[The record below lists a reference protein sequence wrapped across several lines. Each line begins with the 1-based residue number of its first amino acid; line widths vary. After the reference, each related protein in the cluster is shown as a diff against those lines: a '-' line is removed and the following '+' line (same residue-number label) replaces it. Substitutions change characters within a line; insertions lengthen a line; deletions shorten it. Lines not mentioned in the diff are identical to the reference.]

1 MCEPLTQSSHPHES
15 SISPQPT
22 IEQCGLL
29 IQSVQV
35 WLPDDRQQQL
45 HLQSAALTTPQP
57 HLTDDHKPAP
67 LTCGQG
73 IAGRAWQQRCATLL
87 QEEPSQLLSEYS
99 QQFGA
104 PVKAVLAIPIFRQQ
118 QIYGVVVLG
127 LNEGHGGAEIW
138 CRDDRDEL
146 AVSAGHYVGL
156 PAFEFISRHTRFPKG
171 AGVPGR
177 VWRTAQPL
185 IASNLPADADFVRSF
200 GNDPATVTS
209 VVGIPV
215 DTDHGFARSVLL
227 LLNAQQ
233 NPWCNALTLLPCET
247 DDEGTVRLS
256 NKDRQ
261 SVDTSPLIDNAVP
274 AFTDQ
279 RSKFDALVREVGQQ
293 QTPVLLSDNQPA
305 GVVLGVPIYVGA
317 ALHSVLSFQFHR
329 TM

>member
-1 MCEPLTQSSHPHES
+1 MCEPLSHSSQPHES
-15 SISPQPT
+15 SISAQPT
-22 IEQCGLL
+22 IEQGGLL
-29 IQSVQV
+29 IQSLQV

-45 HLQSAALTTPQP
+45 HLQSAALTTPRP

-99 QQFGA
+99 QQFRT

-118 QIYGVVVLG
+118 QICGVVVLG
-127 LNEGHGGAEIW
+127 LNEGYGGAEIW

-146 AVSAGHYVGL
+146 AVSAGHYAGL

-185 IASNLPADADFVRSF
+185 IASNLAADADFVRSF

-209 VVGIPV
+209 VVGIPI

-227 LLNAQQ
+227 LLYAQQ

-256 NKDRQ
+256 DKDLQ
-261 SVDTSPLIDNAVP
+261 SIDTPAHIDNSVSAI
-274 AFTDQ
+274 TDQ
-279 RSKFDALVREVGQQ
+279 RSQFGALIREVGQQ
-293 QTPVLLSDNQPA
+293 QAPVLLSANQPA
-305 GVVLGVPIYVGA
+305 GVVLGMPVYVGA
-317 ALHSVLSFQFHR
+317 TLHSVLSFQFHR

>member
-1 MCEPLTQSSHPHES
+1 MSQSSHPHES

-22 IEQCGLL
+22 IEYGGLL
-29 IQSVQV
+29 VQSVQV

-45 HLQSAALTTPQP
+45 YLQSAALTMPQP
-57 HLTDDHKPAP
+57 HLTDDHTPAP

-99 QQFGA
+99 QQFGT
-104 PVKAVLAIPIFRQQ
+104 PVKAVLAIPVFRQQ
-118 QIYGVVVLG
+118 QVCGVVVFG

-146 AVSAGHYVGL
+146 AVSAGHYAGL

-185 IASNLPADADFVRSF
+185 IASNLSADADFVRSF

-209 VVGIPV
+209 VVGIPI

-227 LLNAQQ
+227 LLNSQR

-256 NKDRQ
+256 EQDRH
-261 SVDTSPLIDNAVP
+261 SVNSSATPDNSAMPL
-274 AFTDQ
+274 TDQ
-279 RSKFDALVREVGQQ
+279 RLQFGALVREVDQQ
-293 QTPVLLSDNQPA
+293 QTPVMFVHDQSA
-305 GVVLGVPIYVGA
+305 AVFLGVPIYVGA
-317 ALHSVLSFQFHR
+317 TLHSVLSFQFHR